1 MNVDTFTKKAIE
13 FSQIKIVK
21 FFFKIIEAILFWYY
35 SKTFKKRKKKLMV
48 SFLAI
53 FNYFV
58 DQNYLLFVEEKDI
71 KFYMKHWTQIQK

>member
-1 MNVDTFTKKAIE
+1 MKIDPLIE
-13 FSQIKIVK
+13 KSIRFSQIKIVK
-21 FFFKIIEAILFWYY
+21 FLVKIIEAILFWYY

-58 DQNYLLFVEEKDI
+58 DQNYPLFVEEKDI
-71 KFYMKHWTQIQK
+71 KFYMKH